1 MRKYALTLTCT
12 TCVFGAFGI
21 FCRWIQGMSAFEE
34 NGLYKTGNVWGIIL
48 ILMYIAAAATLIG
61 FAVFFKKKLGLASPP
76 EYGLATAG
84 NRRWALIIALVMTLA
99 MVGGS
104 VMLLLTADEE
114 RFPDMLR
121 VLALL
126 GIFAAAGFMGLAAS
140 SGKPSPKGSALEAG
154 LCLAAALPVA
164 FCCFWLVVSYRQ
176 DAATSVVWKYAPE
189 IISLAVTLLAFYYVA
204 GHAYGRPR
212 PFAAIFFCEFGAF
225 CCFVTLPDERLFA
238 LQIMFFAT
246 AVMQLYV
253 GLLMTVNLR
262 PAGEIDAHFPGALEA
277 EGLAEP
283 EENAGES
290 SEPELE
296 DMGSDEG
303 GEEKFVEVTEEY
315 LGSDDSE
322 NAENTAGEDAR
333 QKK

>member
-1 MRKYALTLTCT
+1 MAHYPPYGGRSGRSEA
-12 TCVFGAFGI
+12 GSD
-21 FCRWIQGMSAFEE
+21 SA
-34 NGLYKTGNVWGIIL
+34 GVC
-48 ILMYIAAAATLIG
+48 
-61 FAVFFKKKLGLASPP
+61 LAS
-76 EYGLATAG
+76 
-84 NRRWALIIALVMTLA
+84 V
-99 MVGGS
+99 
-104 VMLLLTADEE
+104 
-114 RFPDMLR
+114 
-121 VLALL
+121 
-126 GIFAAAGFMGLAAS
+126 
-140 SGKPSPKGSALEAG
+140 
-154 LCLAAALPVA
+154 LPVA

-262 PAGEIDAHFPGALEA
+262 PAGEIDARFPGALEA

-322 NAENTAGEDAR
+322 NAENTAGEDAG